1 MIVASYLG
9 IEAQGSC
16 QSHGA
21 WRARR
26 DPFDQQGRN
35 DVGSEEGCRWAAGQR
50 VFASRLKP
58 DHARRFVIFGCVLFS
73 VIGVSS
79 FAATGMVPIMPLVF
93 IAGTLVHF
101 WPALNGSAP
110 ALRLDST
117 GITIDGLGT
126 LVWEAVS
133 GARIRHISRGPVKA
147 QFLEIDTVLPAITMM
162 AESSRPTG
170 LRRFQTRIGR
180 LIGQPT

>member
-1 MIVASYLG
+1 M
-9 IEAQGSC
+9 
-16 QSHGA
+16 
-21 WRARR
+21 
-26 DPFDQQGRN
+26 
-35 DVGSEEGCRWAAGQR
+35 AAGEPPVGHR

-73 VIGVSS
+73 AIGVSS
-79 FAATGMVPIMPLVF
+79 FAATGMVPIMPVVF
-93 IAGTLVHF
+93 IAGTLFHF
-101 WPALNGSAP
+101 WPALNGAKP
-110 ALRLDST
+110 ALQLDST

-147 QFLEIDTVLPAITMM
+147 QLLEIDTVLPAVSMM
-162 AESSRPTG
+162 AEASRPTG

-180 LIGQPT
+180 LIGQRQLLVDLTHLEDPSKDILKALEYFLQRRVRGTVA